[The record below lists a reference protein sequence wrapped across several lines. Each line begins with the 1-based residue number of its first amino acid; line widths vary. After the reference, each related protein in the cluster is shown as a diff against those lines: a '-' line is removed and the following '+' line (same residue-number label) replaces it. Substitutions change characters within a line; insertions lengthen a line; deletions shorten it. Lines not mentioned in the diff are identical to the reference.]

1 MAGLPLK
8 FFDECCNE
16 PAKPW
21 LIKGVLSEDEDSS
34 WYGPPG
40 SLKSTLLVDLM
51 IHLAAG
57 KDWRGFK
64 TKARAG
70 GVYMALER
78 ASLTRRRVG
87 AYRLRDGFENLPI
100 AVSGDVIDLIDASC
114 VEIIVETVRAAEAR
128 FGIQVKFIVIDT
140 YSKAI
145 AAGGGDEDK
154 AQHVNLVAANL
165 KRVHEAMGH
174 PVHIALIGHT
184 GHEGTRERGSSAKK
198 GHDDLQVRISGEGKV
213 KTATITK
220 ANDQDECTLT
230 AFEGEEIVIG
240 KDEDGDPLKTF
251 IVASHAVQAGQE
263 TGSRLS
269 DRDIRALDALKRA
282 IKEHGEKG
290 WVAVDKWREELFRA
304 GVIEQDAKNPRS
316 ALKRMKDGLIIKQ
329 RIEERD
335 GRVRIWHPTGITPLA
350 NDHASTQQIIAPLQ
364 PDLCPMPPPPPYSVP
379 SPVPPL

>member
-21 LIKGVLSEDEDSS
+21 LIKGVIAQDEDSS
-34 WYGPPG
+34 WYGPAG

-51 IHLAAG
+51 VHLAAE

-78 ASLTRRRVG
+78 ASLTRRRIG
-87 AYRLRDGFENLPI
+87 AYRLRDGFENLPV
-100 AVSGDVIDLIDASC
+100 AVSGDIIDLIDASC
-114 VEIIVETVRAAEAR
+114 VEIIAATVKAAEAR
-128 FGIQVKFIVIDT
+128 FGIPVGLIVIDT
-140 YSKAI
+140 FAKAI

-165 KRVHEAMGH
+165 KRVHEQIGH

-198 GHDDLQVRISGEGKV
+198 GHDDLQVRITGEGKV

-230 AFEGEEIVIG
+230 AFEGEQIALG
-240 KDEDGDPLKTF
+240 KDEDGDSITTF
-251 IVASHAVQAGQE
+251 IVASRAVQAGQE

-269 DRDIRALDALKRA
+269 DRDIRALDALKRS

-304 GVIEQDAKNPRS
+304 GVIEHDAKNPRS
-316 ALKRMKDGLIIKQ
+316 ALKRMKDGLVIKQ
-329 RIEERD
+329 RVEERD
-335 GRVRIWHPTGITPLA
+335 GRVRIWHPIAVTPLV
-350 NDHASTQQIIAPLQ
+350 NDQVSQQIFAPPIQ
-364 PDLCPMPPPPPYSVP
+364 PDLSPMPPPPPYSVP